1 MSGFDLFCSAIFLK
15 QLSKNMSL
23 HYNTLSRLWIRFC
36 SHFLC
41 ESWESVNIRFHRTD
55 YQADNSL
62 YSIRACYILH
72 NLGGLITDSKLQLC
86 FRLHGRL
93 WDIRIE
99 NCFSS
104 LNEAFPWE
112 TTQRRQGLVN
122 SLWWPILN
130 LGPKAHHSVTFL
142 STWYTGC
149 NLVPSHCSLDVRQS
163 PNHFSSNHTDVLR
176 FCSTII
182 TIEMFYWHGL
192 FPFEHTLAS
201 YSWTLYNY
209 LESGD
214 MTMHLLLTNGTQ
226 Q

>member
-130 LGPKAHHSVTFL
+130 LLPVATLFPRIAHLALGNHPITFHLTILTFYVSVQLLLL
-142 STWYTGC
+142 SK
-149 NLVPSHCSLDVRQS
+149 
-163 PNHFSSNHTDVLR
+163 
-176 FCSTII
+176 CSTD
-182 TIEMFYWHGL
+182 MGY
-192 FPFEHTLAS
+192 FPLNTH
-201 YSWTLYNY
+201 
-209 LESGD
+209 
-214 MTMHLLLTNGTQ
+214 
-226 Q
+226 